1 MPPLFEAISTAT
13 PLDPKVIAARL
24 LLALAFGALVA
35 AIYKWARK
43 NLETTSSFPMTLV
56 LLCVLIAMV
65 TQVIG
70 DNIARAFSLVG
81 ALSIVRFRTVVR
93 DTKDTAYVILAV
105 IAGMSAGAGN
115 LWVAALGLAAVSL
128 AEFLASLRQQD
139 ATTIEYTVK
148 LRAAESQPWDEI
160 LRRQLQGP
168 AGQPAA
174 AEKIEL
180 ISVIKNGAYE
190 AKYRLRVPP
199 STRLADL
206 ANRLALLE
214 GVECAQVQLRSADD
228 D

>member
-1 MPPLFEAISTAT
+1 MPPIFEAFSPTT
-13 PLDPKVIAARL
+13 PLDPLAIAARL

-43 NLETTSSFPMTLV
+43 NNESATSFPMTLV

-115 LWVAALGLAAVSL
+115 LWVATLGLAAVTL
-128 AEFLASLRQQD
+128 AESLGALRKQE
-139 ATTIEYTVK
+139 APGAEFIVK
-148 LRAAESQPWDEI
+148 LRAQSHLDWEAL
-160 LRRQLQGP
+160 LREQLHI
-168 AGQPAA
+168 AVD
-174 AEKIEL
+174 KIDL
-180 ISVIKNGAYE
+180 LSVTKNGAVE
-190 AKYRLRVPP
+190 AKLRLRTLGA
-199 STRLADL
+199 SRLGDISS
-206 ANRLALLE
+206 RLALVE
-214 GVECAQVQLRSADD
+214 GLDCVQVQLRNGDEN
-228 D
+228 

>member
-1 MPPLFEAISTAT
+1 MPPIFEAFFPNT
-13 PLDPKVIAARL
+13 PLDPLAIAARL

-43 NLETTSSFPMTLV
+43 SNESATSFPMTLV

-115 LWVAALGLAAVSL
+115 LWVAALGLAAVTL
-128 AEFLASLRQQD
+128 AEFLATLRKQESP
-139 ATTIEYTVK
+139 TTEYIVK
-148 LRAAESQPWDEI
+148 LRAQSHLDWEAL
-160 LRRQLQGP
+160 LREQLHI
-168 AGQPAA
+168 AVD
-174 AEKIEL
+174 KIDL
-180 ISVIKNGAYE
+180 LSVSKNGAIE
-190 AKYRLRVPP
+190 AKLRLRILGPV
-199 STRLADL
+199 RLGDISS
-206 ANRLALLE
+206 RLALIE
-214 GVECAQVQLRSADD
+214 GLDCIQVQLRNGDED
-228 D
+228 

>member
-1 MPPLFEAISTAT
+1 MPPIFEAFSPTT
-13 PLDPKVIAARL
+13 PLDPWAIAARL

-43 NLETTSSFPMTLV
+43 SNESTTSFPMTLV

-115 LWVAALGLAAVSL
+115 LWVAALGLAAVTL
-128 AEFLASLRQQD
+128 AEFLATLRKQE
-139 ATTIEYTVK
+139 APTTDYIVK
-148 LRAAESQPWDEI
+148 LRAQSHLDWDAL
-160 LRRQLQGP
+160 LRQQLHI
-168 AGQPAA
+168 AVD
-174 AEKIEL
+174 KIDL
-180 ISVIKNGAYE
+180 LSVTKNGAVE
-190 AKYRLRVPP
+190 AKLRLRTLGPA
-199 STRLADL
+199 RLNDISS
-206 ANRLALLE
+206 RLALVE
-214 GVECAQVQLRSADD
+214 GLDCIQVQLRNSDED
-228 D
+228 

>member
-1 MPPLFEAISTAT
+1 MPPIFEAISTST
-13 PLDPKVIAARL
+13 PLDPWAIAARL

-43 NLETTSSFPMTLV
+43 NNESASSFPMTLV

-115 LWVAALGLAAVSL
+115 LWVAALGLASVTL
-128 AEFLASLRQQD
+128 AEFLATLRKQESL
-139 ATTIEYTVK
+139 TTDFIVK
-148 LRAAESQPWDEI
+148 LRAPEPLEWEAL
-160 LRRQLQGP
+160 LRNELHVV
-168 AGQPAA
+168 

-180 ISVIKNGAYE
+180 LSVVKNGATE
-190 AKYRLRVPP
+190 AKLRLRVLGVG
-199 STRLADL
+199 RLGDIAS
-206 ANRLALLE
+206 RLCRIPGLE
-214 GVECAQVQLRSADD
+214 CVQVQLRNGDD